1 VTCDL
6 TQTRLHAYFDGELDA
21 IGAAEF
27 ERHLES
33 CPDCET
39 RLAAEEKLRSALVG
53 AQLYARA
60 PETLRRK
67 LQTSLPA
74 ATTSPDVPY
83 VKDPKPSAENS
94 WRWLAI
100 AASLILAVFL
110 GTEYMERLTRHS
122 QQQAMAAVIVDAHLR
137 SLQPGHLE
145 DVISTDQHTVKPW
158 FDGKIDFAPDV
169 HDFSGVGFPLLG
181 GRLDVIAGQ
190 SVAALVYGRRK
201 HVINVFVM
209 ESENSPALT
218 GSGELHGYHWLSWR
232 NSGFT
237 YIAVS
242 DVSTSDLEQ
251 LRDLFQKP

>member
-1 VTCDL
+1 L
-6 TQTRLHAYFDGELDA
+6 TGTHLHPYLDGELDA
-21 IGAAEF
+21 VSSASF
-27 ERHLES
+27 ERHVHS
-33 CPDCET
+33 CPDCSVALGT
-39 RLAAEEKLRSALVG
+39 EKDLRQAISK
-53 AQLYARA
+53 AQLYERA
-60 PETLRRK
+60 PDVLRNK
-67 LQTSLPA
+67 CLDGLQASPSSRSAILPSLLRWAAFAAAIVLVVFFGREALRAYQSHSQA
-74 ATTSPDVPY
+74 ATY
-83 VKDPKPSAENS
+83 VEN
-94 WRWLAI
+94 
-100 AASLILAVFL
+100 AVD
-110 GTEYMERLTRHS
+110 S
-122 QQQAMAAVIVDAHLR
+122 HLR
-137 SLQPGHLE
+137 SLQPGHLY
-145 DVISTDQHTVKPW
+145 DVPSSDQHTVKPW